1 MTLNVRDQVRQLES
15 RINELGTRTPET
27 PVSTPAPGAVTPAEP
42 VAPAVEP
49 AAVAPPPVA
58 PAPATSTTLEEKFG
72 TQWVVWIGGLALA
85 LGGIFLVRF
94 TIEQGLLGPGVRIF
108 LAGVFSALLIAAGE
122 WARRNE
128 IAAGIAAI
136 PKQHIPSRLLPAI
149 AAGAARFS
157 RRRCADNRAD
167 RNIPRPVV
175 HRAWCSAGMHRLAL
189 PAHAVPSAQ
198 ERDIIGVTAE
208 AAARRVTWTS
218 AW

>member
-85 LGGIFLVRF
+85 LGGIFL
-94 TIEQGLLGPGVRIF
+94 G
-108 LAGVFSALLIAAGE
+108 AS
-122 WARRNE
+122 
-128 IAAGIAAI
+128 
-136 PKQHIPSRLLPAI
+136 PSSKA
-149 AAGAARFS
+149 
-157 RRRCADNRAD
+157 
-167 RNIPRPVV
+167 
-175 HRAWCSAGMHRLAL
+175 CSAQACAFSSPESFPHC
-189 PAHAVPSAQ
+189 
-198 ERDIIGVTAE
+198 
-208 AAARRVTWTS
+208 
-218 AW
+218 

>member
-108 LAGVFSALLIAAGE
+108 LAGVF
-122 WARRNE
+122 
-128 IAAGIAAI
+128 
-136 PKQHIPSRLLPAI
+136 PH
-149 AAGAARFS
+149 
-157 RRRCADNRAD
+157 C
-167 RNIPRPVV
+167 
-175 HRAWCSAGMHRLAL
+175 
-189 PAHAVPSAQ
+189 
-198 ERDIIGVTAE
+198 
-208 AAARRVTWTS
+208 
-218 AW
+218 